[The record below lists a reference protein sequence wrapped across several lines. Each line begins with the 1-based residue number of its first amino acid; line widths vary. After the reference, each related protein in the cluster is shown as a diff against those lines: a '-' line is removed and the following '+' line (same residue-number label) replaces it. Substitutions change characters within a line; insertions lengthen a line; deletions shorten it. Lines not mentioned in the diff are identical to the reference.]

1 MLKAAE
7 SGVKSKCS
15 RIRPAGR
22 VWVRVSEYFDFL
34 CVRVEGSDLEPGVLV
49 LPLPS
54 CVTQPGDSLSLCL
67 SYPM

>member
-7 SGVKSKCS
+7 SRVKSKCS

-22 VWVRVSEYFDFL
+22 VWVRMGEDLDFL
-34 CVRVEGSDLEPGVLV
+34 CLRVKGSDLEPGVLV

-54 CVTQPGDSLSLCL
+54 CVL
-67 SYPM
+67 PMEVTHSQ